1 MKIRPRQ
8 KKSRAILLTSKLVRI
23 FHIITWWIENKTI
36 FSIFTLNCFEQLLQ
50 FCVTFQFYYTAIVT
64 IYVATY
70 LLNRPFCM

>member
-23 FHIITWWIENKTI
+23 LILLHGGLKTRLF